1 MRKFI
6 KDIFCDDGGRASA
19 KRVTALALVLPFVFA
34 LYSPAVSEAKLYTI
48 AGLISA
54 LLISTSI
61 EKFNNNNN
69 TPQP

>member
-1 MRKFI
+1 MKAFL
-6 KDIFCDDGGRASA
+6 KDIFCDDKGRASA

-54 LLISTSI
+54 LLISSTI
-61 EKFNNNNN
+61 EKFNNQPP
-69 TPQP
+69 TLPQ